1 MVFCQWNFGAV
12 PVDEEGNYRHKELSP
27 GYKNALKFVNNCI
40 QKEYLDVNILTLDE
54 AALKTYLESRTSI
67 LLDWKP
73 GTDQ

>member
-1 MVFCQWNFGAV
+1 MVFCHGIFGAV

-27 GYKNALKFVNNCI
+27 GYKNALKFINNCI

-54 AALKTYLESRTSI
+54 AAFKDISGSRKSI
-67 LLDWKP
+67 LLDWKS